1 MNNFN
6 HNNNINLYDILKVKS
21 DASTD
26 EIKKAYKKLSLK
38 YHPDKQKTSGLSLE
52 ETTQTF
58 IKISEAYEILSDE
71 QKREKYDKEISKK
84 KFSINNIDKVLYDL
98 KNLFTTK
105 EYVSFLNILDNK
117 FKQTLFNN
125 MQLDNF
131 LIQINKMNFMDII
144 GSINNFKLLDIEIIM
159 NFTLKEQYNNNYQIL
174 SYKRTTRGIFEEIIY
189 PIDLAQIYENEGE
202 MFILNNNSNYGNFI
216 VKINII
222 NNSND
227 YIKYQVL
234 NNDLYAIINNKNI
247 IDEIISF
254 THLDDNYYEYNIN
267 NLKKID
273 ADFGN
278 LYYIDNLG
286 LPYYNTEDE
295 IIDVKINK
303 ISRGKLFLLLT

>member
-6 HNNNINLYDILKVKS
+6 NNNINLYDILKVKS
-21 DASTD
+21 DASID
-26 EIKKAYKKLSLK
+26 KIKKAYKKLSLK

-52 ETTQTF
+52 ETTKIF

-71 QKREKYDKEISKK
+71 QKRYKYDKEITKK
-84 KFSINNIDKVLYDL
+84 KFSINNVEEVLYDL
-98 KNLFTTK
+98 KNLFSTK

-131 LIQINKMNFMDII
+131 LIQINKMNFIDII

-159 NFTLKEQYNNNYQIL
+159 NFTLKEQYNNNYKIL
-174 SYKRTTRGIFEEIIY
+174 SYKRTTRDIFEEIIY
-189 PIDLAQIYENEGE
+189 PIDLTQIYENEGE

-222 NNSND
+222 NNSNVD
-227 YIKYQVL
+227 IKYQVL
-234 NNDLYAIINNKNI
+234 NNDLYVVINNKNI

>member
-6 HNNNINLYDILKVKS
+6 HNNINLYDILKVNS
-21 DASTD
+21 DASID

-52 ETTQTF
+52 ETTKIF

-71 QKREKYDKEISKK
+71 QKRDKYDKEIKKK
-84 KFSINNIDKVLYDL
+84 KFSINNMEEVFYDL
-98 KNLFTTK
+98 KNLFSTK

-131 LIQINKMNFMDII
+131 LVQINKMNFIDII

-159 NFTLKEQYNNNYQIL
+159 NFTLKEQYNNNYKIL
-174 SYKRTTRGIFEEIIY
+174 SYKRTTRDIFEEIIY
-189 PIDLAQIYENEGE
+189 PIDLIQIYENEGE
-202 MFILNNNSNYGNFI
+202 IFILNNGSNYGNFI
-216 VKINII
+216 VKINIL
-222 NNSND
+222 NDSND
-227 YIKYQVL
+227 NIKYQIL
-234 NNDLYAIINNKNI
+234 NNDLYVVINKKKFINETI
-247 IDEIISF
+247 GFI
-254 THLDDNYYEYNIN
+254 HLDDNYYEYNIN
-267 NLKKID
+267 NLKKI
-273 ADFGN
+273 ATDFGN

>member
-6 HNNNINLYDILKVKS
+6 NNNINLYDILKVKS
-21 DASTD
+21 DASID

-52 ETTQTF
+52 ETTKIF

-71 QKREKYDKEISKK
+71 QKRYKYDKEITKK
-84 KFSINNIDKVLYDL
+84 KFSINNVEEVLYDL
-98 KNLFTTK
+98 KNLFSTK

-131 LIQINKMNFMDII
+131 LIQINKMNFIDII

-159 NFTLKEQYNNNYQIL
+159 NFTLKEQYNNNYKIL
-174 SYKRTTRGIFEEIIY
+174 SYKRTTRDIFEEIIY
-189 PIDLAQIYENEGE
+189 PIDLTQIYENEGE

-222 NNSND
+222 NNSNVD
-227 YIKYQVL
+227 IKYQVL
-234 NNDLYAIINNKNI
+234 NNDLYVVINNKNI

>member
-6 HNNNINLYDILKVKS
+6 HNNINLYDILKVNS
-21 DASTD
+21 NASID
-26 EIKKAYKKLSLK
+26 EIKKSYKKLSLK

-52 ETTQTF
+52 ETTKIF

-71 QKREKYDKEISKK
+71 QKRHKYDKEITKK
-84 KFSINNIDKVLYDL
+84 KFSINNMEEVLYDL
-98 KNLFTTK
+98 KNLFSTK

-131 LIQINKMNFMDII
+131 LIQINKMNFIDII

-159 NFTLKEQYNNNYQIL
+159 NFTLKEQYNNNYKIL
-174 SYKRTTRGIFEEIIY
+174 SYKRTTRDIFEEIIY
-189 PIDLAQIYENEGE
+189 PIDLTQIYENEGE
-202 MFILNNNSNYGNFI
+202 IFILNNNSNYGNFI
-216 VKINII
+216 VKINIL

-227 YIKYQVL
+227 NIKYQVL
-234 NNDLYAIINNKNI
+234 NNDLYVIINNKNI

-267 NLKKID
+267 YLNKID
-273 ADFGN
+273 TDFGN

>member
-6 HNNNINLYDILKVKS
+6 NNNINLYDILKVKY
-21 DASTD
+21 DASID

-52 ETTQTF
+52 ETTKIF

-71 QKREKYDKEISKK
+71 QKRYKYDKEITKK
-84 KFSINNIDKVLYDL
+84 KFSINNVEKVLYDL
-98 KNLFTTK
+98 KNLFSTK

-131 LIQINKMNFMDII
+131 LIQINKMNFIDII
-144 GSINNFKLLDIEIIM
+144 ISINNFKLLDIEIIM
-159 NFTLKEQYNNNYQIL
+159 NFTLKEQYNNNHKIL
-174 SYKRTTRGIFEEIIY
+174 SYKRTTKDIFEEIIY
-189 PIDLAQIYENEGE
+189 PIDLTQIYENEGE

-222 NNSND
+222 NTSND
-227 YIKYQVL
+227 NIKYQVL

>member
-1 MNNFN
+1 MNNFT
-6 HNNNINLYDILKVKS
+6 HNNINLYDILKVKS
-21 DASTD
+21 NASID

-52 ETTQTF
+52 ETTKIF

-71 QKREKYDKEISKK
+71 QKRDKYDKEINKN
-84 KFSINNIDKVLYDL
+84 FSINNIEEVFYDL
-98 KNLFTTK
+98 KNLFSTK

-131 LIQINKMNFMDII
+131 LIQINKMNFIDII

-159 NFTLKEQYNNNYQIL
+159 NFTLKEKYNNNYKIL
-174 SYKRTTRGIFEEIIY
+174 SYKRTTRDIFEEIIY
-189 PIDLAQIYENEGE
+189 PIDLIQIYENEGE

-216 VKINII
+216 VKINIL

-227 YIKYQVL
+227 NIKYQIL
-234 NNDLYAIINNKNI
+234 NNDLYVIINNKNFI
-247 IDEIISF
+247 NETISF

-267 NLKKID
+267 YLKKID
-273 ADFGN
+273 TDFGN

-295 IIDVKINK
+295 IIDVKKNEIN
-303 ISRGKLFLLLT
+303 RGKLFLLLT